1 MEVCLNSQWGTIC
14 DDYWNDNA
22 ATVVCRMLGYSPYG
36 KHKTNNDQLLYACS
50 SIFTARLATVY
61 KFSFL
66 LCRS

>member
-36 KHKTNNDQLLYACS
+36 KTRPTKTNYYMHV
-50 SIFTARLATVY
+50 LA
-61 KFSFL
+61 FL
-66 LCRS
+66 QQD